1 MRCKICG
8 MFKGIPAQCM
18 EMTES
23 GPVFHSEHAWEAEAP
38 RTGSAPANYLTA
50 EAVRPT
56 SGQYLTTTNRP
67 SIEGNSLNA
76 ERRFTSKNIVTADIR
91 SRMGL
96 TSSYESFHQKV
107 IRECAPICR
116 KVALTEFKQP
126 SMLPSQ
132 VRSGRPVPV
141 KGD

>member
-1 MRCKICG
+1 MI
-8 MFKGIPAQCM
+8 KGIPSECM

-23 GPVFHSEHAWEAEAP
+23 GPVFHSSHSWEAP
-38 RTGSAPANYLTA
+38 RNTSAPANYLTA
-50 EAVRPT
+50 EIARPS
-56 SGQYLTTTNRP
+56 SGQYLTTTNLP
-67 SIEGNSLNA
+67 SVQGLNA
-76 ERRFTSKNIVTADIR
+76 ERQYTSKNIMTADIR
-91 SRMGL
+91 SKMGL

-116 KVALTEFKQP
+116 KVAMTEVKQP